1 MRIILLLCLCSLY
14 IFAEA
19 IDLKQALDLIKHN
32 NLEIKSAEYDI
43 QSASFS
49 LDMANAQDYGQL
61 NFIQNISRSN
71 DAGNVF
77 GFKLAS
83 REAAFGDFGFDEF
96 LAQMGGL
103 PGNADQLLSTQPNNL
118 NYPDAR
124 DFFQSKLV
132 YELPLYTG
140 NKISAYQEMAKEMKR
155 ISVLDKEAQV
165 STKVYETRKSYFD
178 MALLEGSL
186 KNLQIIL
193 GNINRLESTTEEM
206 ITEGYAKKIDLLEV
220 QSKKANILRIIT
232 ELESNEEL
240 LYHYLSFLLNQDV
253 TEIETPGYD
262 LVEPKLSAEEILD
275 KSIDIKKALAA
286 LRIRDNMLIAE
297 ESRYL
302 PVIGAMAEIQTADD
316 TFLGDAN
323 DHKSYTLGLQLKWN
337 LFSGGSD
344 SASIQK
350 AQVEKLKMISQ
361 TELAK
366 QGIALKIKEIQTKI
380 KRAESKIRNLDIELR
395 LAREIYENYEGRYKE
410 QLSSMSDVIIKQ
422 SEWLE
427 KVLQLLQAQNER
439 NTQIFA
445 LERLA
450 LIQGDN

>member
-1 MRIILLLCLCSLY
+1 MKIFLLLWMCSLY
-14 IFAEA
+14 IFAEP
-19 IDLKQALDLIKHN
+19 ITLEQALDLIKHN

-43 QSASFS
+43 QSASLS

-83 REAAFGDFGFDEF
+83 REATFGDFGFSDF
-96 LAQMGGL
+96 S
-103 PGNADQLLSTQPNNL
+103 LSNPDILNVQPHDL
-118 NYPDAR
+118 NYPDSR
-124 DFFQSKLV
+124 NFFQSKLV
-132 YELPLYTG
+132 YELPIYTG
-140 NKISAYQEMAKEMKR
+140 NKITAYQQMAQEMKN
-155 ISVLDKEAQV
+155 ITLLDKEAQI

-193 GNINRLESTTEEM
+193 GNINRLETTANEM
-206 ITEGYAKKIDLLEV
+206 INEGYAKKVDLLEV
-220 QSKKANILRIIT
+220 QSKKANVARVIT
-232 ELESNEEL
+232 ELESNKEL

-253 TEIETPGYD
+253 KEIKIPVYD
-262 LVEPKLSAEEILD
+262 LCQPNISVEEILA
-275 KSIDIKKALAA
+275 KSIDIKKAMTA
-286 LRIRDNMLIAE
+286 LRIRENMLIAE

-302 PVIGAMAEIQTADD
+302 PLIGAMAEMQTADD
-316 TFLGDAN
+316 SFLGDAN

-337 LFSGGSD
+337 LYSGGSD

-350 AQVEKLKMISQ
+350 AQVEKLKMQSQ

-366 QGIALKIKEIQTKI
+366 QGIALKVKEIQTKI
-380 KRAESKIRNLDIELR
+380 KTAESKIKNLDIELQ

-427 KVLQLLQAQNER
+427 KVLQLLQAKNER

-450 LIQGDN
+450 LIQGDNE

>member
-1 MRIILLLCLCSLY
+1 MRMFLLLCLYNLY

-19 IDLKQALDLIKHN
+19 ITLNQALDLIKQN

-43 QSASFS
+43 QSASLS
-49 LDMANAQDYGQL
+49 LDMADAQDYGQL
-61 NFIQNISRSN
+61 NFVQNISRSN

-83 REAAFGDFGFDEF
+83 REAEFGDFGFSDF
-96 LAQMGGL
+96 S
-103 PGNADQLLSTQPNNL
+103 LSNPNILNVQPRDL
-118 NYPDAR
+118 NYPYSR

-140 NKISAYQEMAKEMKR
+140 NKISAYQQMAKEMKN
-155 ISVLDKEAQV
+155 ISLLDKEAQI

-178 MALLEGSL
+178 MALLESSL

-193 GNINRLESTTEEM
+193 GNINRLETTTEEM
-206 ITEGYAKKIDLLEV
+206 INEGYAKQVDLLEV
-220 QSKKANILRIIT
+220 QSKKANVARVIT
-232 ELESNEEL
+232 ELDSNKEL

-253 TEIETPGYD
+253 KEIEMPVYD
-262 LVEPKLSAEEILD
+262 LCQPNISVEEILA
-275 KSIDIKKALAA
+275 KSIDIKKAMTA
-286 LRIRDNMLIAE
+286 LRIRESMLIAE

-302 PVIGAMAEIQTADD
+302 PVVGAMAEMQTADD
-316 TFLGDAN
+316 SFLGDAN
-323 DHKSYTLGLQLKWN
+323 DHKSYTVGLQLKWN
-337 LFSGGSD
+337 LFNGGSD

-350 AQVEKLKMISQ
+350 AQVEKLRMQSQ

-366 QGIALKIKEIQTKI
+366 QGIALKVKEIQTKI
-380 KRAESKIRNLDIELR
+380 KTAESKIKNLDVELQ

-427 KVLQLLQAQNER
+427 KVLQLLQAKNER

>member
-1 MRIILLLCLCSLY
+1 MRMFLLLCLYNLY

-19 IDLKQALDLIKHN
+19 ITLNQALDLIKQN

-43 QSASFS
+43 QSASLS
-49 LDMANAQDYGQL
+49 LDMADAQDYGQL
-61 NFIQNISRSN
+61 NFVQNISRSN

-83 REAAFGDFGFDEF
+83 REAEFGDFGFADF
-96 LAQMGGL
+96 LSPP
-103 PGNADQLLSTQPNNL
+103 PGTTDILKVQPHDL
-118 NYPDAR
+118 NYPDSR
-124 DFFQSKLV
+124 NFFQSKLV
-132 YELPLYTG
+132 YELPIYTG
-140 NKISAYQEMAKEMKR
+140 NKISAYQQMAKEMKN
-155 ISVLDKEAQV
+155 ISLLDKEAQI

-178 MALLEGSL
+178 MALLESSL

-193 GNINRLESTTEEM
+193 GNINRLETTTEEM
-206 ITEGYAKKIDLLEV
+206 INEGYAKQVDLLEV
-220 QSKKANILRIIT
+220 QSKKANVARVIT
-232 ELESNEEL
+232 ELDSNKEL

-253 TEIETPGYD
+253 KEIEMPVYD
-262 LVEPKLSAEEILD
+262 LCQPNISVEEILA
-275 KSIDIKKALAA
+275 KSIDIKKAMTA
-286 LRIRDNMLIAE
+286 LRIRESMLIAE

-302 PVIGAMAEIQTADD
+302 PVVGAMAEMQTADD
-316 TFLGDAN
+316 SFLGDAN
-323 DHKSYTLGLQLKWN
+323 DHKSYTVGLQLKWN

-350 AQVEKLKMISQ
+350 AQVEKLRMQSQ

-366 QGIALKIKEIQTKI
+366 QGIALKVKEIQTKI
-380 KRAESKIRNLDIELR
+380 KTAESKIKNLDVELQ

-427 KVLQLLQAQNER
+427 KVLQLLQAKNER

>member
-1 MRIILLLCLCSLY
+1 MRLVLLLCLYSLY

-19 IDLKQALDLIKHN
+19 ITLNQALDLIKHN

-43 QSASFS
+43 QSASLS
-49 LDMANAQDYGQL
+49 LDMADAQDYGQL
-61 NFIQNISRSN
+61 NFVQNVSRSN

-83 REAAFGDFGFDEF
+83 REAEFGDFGFADF
-96 LAQMGGL
+96 LSPP
-103 PGNADQLLSTQPNNL
+103 PGTTDILKVQPHDL
-118 NYPDAR
+118 NYPDSR
-124 DFFQSKLV
+124 NFFQSKLV
-132 YELPLYTG
+132 YELPIYTG
-140 NKISAYQEMAKEMKR
+140 NKITAYQEMAKEMKN
-155 ISVLDKEAQV
+155 ISLLDKEAQI

-193 GNINRLESTTEEM
+193 GNINRLETTTKEM
-206 ITEGYAKKIDLLEV
+206 INEGYAKNIDLLEV
-220 QSKKANILRIIT
+220 QSKKANVARVIT

-253 TEIETPGYD
+253 KEIELPVYD
-262 LVEPKLSAEEILD
+262 LCEPNISVEEILN
-275 KSIDIKKALAA
+275 KSIDIKKAMTA
-286 LRIRDNMLIAE
+286 LRIRESMLIAE

-302 PVIGAMAEIQTADD
+302 PTIGAMAEIQTADD
-316 TFLGDAN
+316 SFLGDAN
-323 DHKSYTLGLQLKWN
+323 DHKSYTVGLQLKWN

-344 SASIQK
+344 TASIQK
-350 AQVEKLKMISQ
+350 AQVEKLKMQSQ
-361 TELAK
+361 TELAQ
-366 QGIALKIKEIQTKI
+366 QGIALKVKEIQTKI
-380 KRAESKIRNLDIELR
+380 KRAESKIKNLEIELR

-427 KVLQLLQAQNER
+427 KVLQLLQAKNER

-450 LIQGDN
+450 LIQGDNE

>member
-1 MRIILLLCLCSLY
+1 MQMRLVLLLCLYSLY

-19 IDLKQALDLIKHN
+19 ITLNQALDLIKHN

-43 QSASFS
+43 QSASLS
-49 LDMANAQDYGQL
+49 LDMADAQDYGQL
-61 NFIQNISRSN
+61 NFVQNVSRSN

-83 REAAFGDFGFDEF
+83 REAEFGDFGFADF
-96 LAQMGGL
+96 LSPP
-103 PGNADQLLSTQPNNL
+103 PGTTDILKVQPHDL
-118 NYPDAR
+118 NYPDSR
-124 DFFQSKLV
+124 NFFQSKLV
-132 YELPLYTG
+132 YELPIYTG
-140 NKISAYQEMAKEMKR
+140 NKITAYQEMAKEMKN
-155 ISVLDKEAQV
+155 ISLLDKEAQI

-193 GNINRLESTTEEM
+193 GNINRLETTTKEM
-206 ITEGYAKKIDLLEV
+206 INEGYAKNIDLLEV
-220 QSKKANILRIIT
+220 QSKKANVARVIT

-253 TEIETPGYD
+253 KEIELPVYD
-262 LVEPKLSAEEILD
+262 LCEPNISVEEILN
-275 KSIDIKKALAA
+275 KSIDIKKAMTA
-286 LRIRDNMLIAE
+286 LRIRESMLIAE

-302 PVIGAMAEIQTADD
+302 PTIGAMAELQTADD
-316 TFLGDAN
+316 SFLGDAN
-323 DHKSYTLGLQLKWN
+323 DHKSYTVGLQLKWN

-350 AQVEKLKMISQ
+350 AQVEKLKMQSQ
-361 TELAK
+361 TELAQ
-366 QGIALKIKEIQTKI
+366 QGIALKVKEIQTKI
-380 KRAESKIRNLDIELR
+380 KRAESKIKNLEIELQ

-427 KVLQLLQAQNER
+427 KVLQLLQAKNER

-450 LIQGDN
+450 LIQGDNE

>member
-1 MRIILLLCLCSLY
+1 MRFVLLLCLYSLY

-19 IDLKQALDLIKHN
+19 ITLNQALDLIKHN

-43 QSASFS
+43 QSASLS
-49 LDMANAQDYGQL
+49 LDIADAQDYGQL
-61 NFIQNISRSN
+61 NFVQNVSRSN

-83 REAAFGDFGFDEF
+83 REAEFGDFGFADF
-96 LAQMGGL
+96 LSPP
-103 PGNADQLLSTQPNNL
+103 PGTTDILKVQPHDL
-118 NYPDAR
+118 NYPDSR
-124 DFFQSKLV
+124 NFFQSKLV
-132 YELPLYTG
+132 YELPIYTG
-140 NKISAYQEMAKEMKR
+140 NKITAYQEMAKEMKN
-155 ISVLDKEAQV
+155 ISLLDKEAQI

-193 GNINRLESTTEEM
+193 GNINRLETTTKEM
-206 ITEGYAKKIDLLEV
+206 INEGYAKNIDLLEV
-220 QSKKANILRIIT
+220 QSKKANVARVIT

-253 TEIETPGYD
+253 KEIELPVYD
-262 LVEPKLSAEEILD
+262 LCEPNISVEEILN
-275 KSIDIKKALAA
+275 KSIDIKKAMTA
-286 LRIRDNMLIAE
+286 LRIRESMLIAE

-302 PVIGAMAEIQTADD
+302 PTIGAMAELQTADD
-316 TFLGDAN
+316 SFLGDAN
-323 DHKSYTLGLQLKWN
+323 DHKSYTVGLQLKWN

-350 AQVEKLKMISQ
+350 AQIEKLKMQSQ
-361 TELAK
+361 TELAQ
-366 QGIALKIKEIQTKI
+366 QGIALKVKGIQTKI
-380 KRAESKIRNLDIELR
+380 KRAESKIKNLEIELQ

-427 KVLQLLQAQNER
+427 KVLQLLQAKNER

-450 LIQGDN
+450 LIQGDNE

>member
-1 MRIILLLCLCSLY
+1 MRMFLLLCLYNLY

-19 IDLKQALDLIKHN
+19 ITLNQALDLIKQN

-43 QSASFS
+43 QSASLS
-49 LDMANAQDYGQL
+49 LDMADAQDYGQL
-61 NFIQNISRSN
+61 NFVQNISRSN

-83 REAAFGDFGFDEF
+83 REAEFGDFGFADF
-96 LAQMGGL
+96 LSPP
-103 PGNADQLLSTQPNNL
+103 PGTTDILKVQPHDL
-118 NYPDAR
+118 NYPDSR
-124 DFFQSKLV
+124 NFFQSKLV
-132 YELPLYTG
+132 YELPIYTG
-140 NKISAYQEMAKEMKR
+140 NKISAYQQMAKEMKN
-155 ISVLDKEAQV
+155 ISLLDKEAQI

-178 MALLEGSL
+178 MALLESSL

-193 GNINRLESTTEEM
+193 GNINRLETTTEEM
-206 ITEGYAKKIDLLEV
+206 INEGYAKQVDLLEV
-220 QSKKANILRIIT
+220 QSKKANVARVIT
-232 ELESNEEL
+232 ELDSNKEL

-253 TEIETPGYD
+253 KEIEMPVYD
-262 LVEPKLSAEEILD
+262 LCQPNISVEEILA
-275 KSIDIKKALAA
+275 KSIDIKKAMTA
-286 LRIRDNMLIAE
+286 LRIRESMLIAE

-302 PVIGAMAEIQTADD
+302 PVVGAMAEMQTADD
-316 TFLGDAN
+316 SFLGGAN
-323 DHKSYTLGLQLKWN
+323 DHKSYTVGLQLKWN

-350 AQVEKLKMISQ
+350 AQVEKLRMQSQ

-366 QGIALKIKEIQTKI
+366 QGIALKVKEIQTKI
-380 KRAESKIRNLDIELR
+380 KTAESKIKNLDVELQ

-427 KVLQLLQAQNER
+427 KVLQLLQAKNER

>member
-1 MRIILLLCLCSLY
+1 MCNLY

-19 IDLKQALDLIKHN
+19 ITLNQALDLIKHN

-43 QSASFS
+43 QSASLS
-49 LDMANAQDYGQL
+49 LDMANAQNYGQL

-83 REAAFGDFGFDEF
+83 REATFGDFGFSDF
-96 LAQMGGL
+96 DPLN
-103 PGNADQLLSTQPNNL
+103 PDLLNVQPHDL
-118 NYPDAR
+118 NYPDSR
-124 DFFQSKLV
+124 NFFQSKLV

-140 NKISAYQEMAKEMKR
+140 NKISAYQQMAQEMKN
-155 ISVLDKEAQV
+155 ISMLDKEAQI

-186 KNLQIIL
+186 NNLQIIL
-193 GNINRLESTTEEM
+193 GNINRLENTTKEM

-220 QSKKANILRIIT
+220 QSKKANVSRIIA

-253 TEIETPGYD
+253 KEIETPVYD
-262 LVEPKLSAEEILD
+262 LCEPKISAEEILN

-286 LRIRDNMLIAE
+286 LKIRESMLIAE

-302 PVIGAMAEIQTADD
+302 PVIGAMAEVQTADD
-316 TFLGDAN
+316 SFLGDAN
-323 DHKSYTLGLQLKWN
+323 DHKSYTVGLQLKWN

-350 AQVEKLKMISQ
+350 AQVERLKMLSQ

-366 QGIALKIKEIQTKI
+366 QGIALKVKEIQTKI
-380 KRAESKIRNLDIELR
+380 KTAESKIKNLDIELQ

-427 KVLQLLQAQNER
+427 KVLQLLQAENER

>member
-1 MRIILLLCLCSLY
+1 MRIFLLLCLCNLY

-19 IDLKQALDLIKHN
+19 ITLSQALDLIKHN
-32 NLEIKSAEYDI
+32 NLEIKNAEYDI
-43 QSASFS
+43 QSASLS

-71 DAGNVF
+71 DAGSVF

-83 REAAFGDFGFDEF
+83 REATFGDFGFSDF
-96 LAQMGGL
+96 DPL
-103 PGNADQLLSTQPNNL
+103 NPNILNVKPNDL
-118 NYPDAR
+118 NYPNTR
-124 DFFQSKLV
+124 NFFQSKLA

-155 ISVLDKEAQV
+155 ISVLEKEDQV

-193 GNINRLESTTEEM
+193 GNINRLETTTQEM

-220 QSKKANILRIIT
+220 QSKKANVTRVIT

-253 TEIETPGYD
+253 KEIETPNYD
-262 LVEPKLSAEEILD
+262 LCEPEISAEEILH

-286 LRIRDNMLIAE
+286 LKIRESMLIAE

-302 PVIGAMAEIQTADD
+302 PVIGAMAEVQTADD

-323 DHKSYTLGLQLKWN
+323 DHKSYTVGLQLKWN
-337 LFSGGSD
+337 LFSGGGD
-344 SASIQK
+344 SAAIQK
-350 AQVEKLKMISQ
+350 AQVERLKMQSQ

-380 KRAESKIRNLDIELR
+380 KTAESKINNLDIELH

-427 KVLQLLQAQNER
+427 KVLQLLQAKNER